1 MRIMPCMLFLG
12 GLMLPSE
19 RLPPSVKEERRLKDE
34 GKLCWHWY
42 LPEMCGEPCPI
53 PKGSS

>member
-34 GKLCWHWY
+34 GQLCWHWY

-53 PKGSS
+53 RKGSS